1 VFGAS
6 KTKEG
11 TLVEMTLVPVGFYD
25 LGIFQGMTR
34 DEVDAIGR
42 LANPMNFSKGD
53 AIFEEGN
60 AANHLDIV
68 WSGAVEIRK
77 SDRDGEARVITVI
90 NAPGVIGEMSLMSG
104 EPRTCTGAAVTD
116 VALYRIRREDF
127 MEQIQKGSLAAHKV
141 VFNLAQLMSGRLR
154 GVNEKL
160 VELLNQQDE
169 VSVQVGGSE
178 ISDFRRKLFTEWAF

>member
-1 VFGAS
+1 M
-6 KTKEG
+6 
-11 TLVEMTLVPVGFYD
+11 EMTLVPVGFYD
-25 LGIFQGMTR
+25 LALFQGLSR

-53 AIFEEGN
+53 TLFLEGN
-60 AANHLDIV
+60 AANQLDIV
-68 WSGAVEIRK
+68 WEGAVEIRK
-77 SDRDGEARVITVI
+77 NDRDGEARLITVI
-90 NAPGVIGEMSLMSG
+90 QAPGVIGEMSLMSG
-104 EPRTCTGAAVTD
+104 EPRTCTGAALTD

-127 MEQIQKGSLAAHKV
+127 MAEIQRGNLAAHKV
-141 VFNLAQLMSGRLR
+141 VYNLAQVMSARLR

-169 VSVQVGGSE
+169 VTVNVQGSE